1 MNDLFPTLHSD
12 LPPLERAR
20 RAHDKARS
28 ELLKAMDDNAAQD
41 RLKALHQAAER
52 ALADVL
58 AEERRMMEHR
68 QD

>member
-41 RLKALHQAAER
+41 RLQALHAAAQR
-52 ALADVL
+52 AFADL
-58 AEERRMMEHR
+58 LMEERRRMNAR

>member
-20 RAHDKARS
+20 RAHDKAKAD
-28 ELLKAMDDNAAQD
+28 LLAAQDDETAKD
-41 RLKALHQAAER
+41 RLKALHEAAER